1 MCAAYLGTRDHV
13 PLSKQDTI
21 LIDGPRHV
29 VTSGRHNEE
38 ELHRCDDVILK
49 SRLPPPPVRCN
60 LKMIVFLHITG
71 TGDAAETET
80 ISRLALIARKTVA
93 GL

>member
-49 SRLPPPPVRCN
+49 SRLPPVRCN